1 METKILDGKKIGAQ
15 IREEVA
21 REIEAKQLS
30 PGLTVVLVGDD
41 PASQVYVKSKTRA
54 SRELGMRS
62 ESILMDA
69 QSTTT
74 ENLLETLD
82 KLNRDDGV
90 DGILVQLPLPDQVD
104 EGQVLRAIDP
114 AKDVDGFHPVNVG
127 RLSLGDFVLAPCT
140 PMGVMEM
147 LRRENVP
154 IKGAEAVVVG
164 RSDIVG
170 KPMAMLLLHSHATVT
185 ICHSRT
191 RDLAEVCRR
200 ADILIAAVG
209 RTALVTKDY
218 IKPGAVVIDVGMN
231 RIEDPDQALQLFG
244 EGSPRLAK
252 FREKGYS
259 LLGDVHPRDPY
270 GTAAAVTPVP
280 GGVGPLTIAH
290 LMKNTLEAH
299 KARRA

>member
-74 ENLLETLD
+74 EKLLETLD

-114 AKDVDGFHPVNVG
+114 DKDVDGFHPVNVG

-231 RIEDPDQALQLFG
+231 RIEDPEQALQLFG

-270 GTAAAVTPVP
+270 GIAAAVTPVP